1 MTSQNAQNKFK
12 NLALTLSWQRSL
24 SYSKQSIDLL
34 CKSVDWF
41 LYDIDLRYERVNARF
56 LKLLTFKGLT
66 LIFLRWLGIDWL
78 NYSLQHVA
86 PLFPTFLQALK
97 NVLETSFAMP
107 FNMVGRSLRAALS
120 HFMKLL
126 SFDTP
131 WKHQKILISDIK
143 KRTS

>member
-107 FNMVGRSLRAALS
+107 YNMVGRSLRGLIPFHDTAL
-120 HFMKLL
+120 FRYPLK
-126 SFDTP
+126 
-131 WKHQKILISDIK
+131 
-143 KRTS
+143 TSENLNLRH